1 MKGGVAGGY
10 VSRLCNRQSFLE
22 LCLRSPPQPGLK
34 REQQTRPNSSL
45 SDMHYH
51 RVYLHSFTNR
61 GRWRVC
67 IGNEIV
73 IDDVIYSTPDSPPL
87 VPRGTPMPL
96 PRSNSC
102 RQGNM
107 SRIQHRVSP
116 HSFGLG
122 SHEETRLLPQKTW
135 PRN

>member
-22 LCLRSPPQPGLK
+22 LCLRSPQQPGLK

-45 SDMHYH
+45 SDMIMI
-51 RVYLHSFTNR
+51 VYLHSFTNR

-96 PRSNSC
+96 PWSNSYC
-102 RQGNM
+102 QGNM
-107 SRIQHRVSP
+107 SRIQHQVST

-122 SHEETRLLPQKTW
+122 SREETRLLPQKTW